1 MGGSLLIGYVGMNI
15 NMPLLFDEG
24 CAALPLYVTGKFVY
38 PYLREIMENKN
49 CLLLVLLPYACTYGI
64 WFLLPLFLNLMETS
78 LPIILLHWV

>member
-38 PYLREIMENKN
+38 PYLREIMENKGTPIAKKKYPIPCTN
-49 CLLLVLLPYACTYGI
+49 MEKLPSKST
-64 WFLLPLFLNLMETS
+64 LQ
-78 LPIILLHWV
+78 